1 MDSHGCFGTSKFA
14 RLFEQFPWRYIRSH
28 YFNLIHLYSLGIVSA
43 LLGSSVGETGQL
55 LLRQSLQLL
64 ERVQSRVDP
73 EPLSKHWSMLQ
84 LSILNNQACVLSDL
98 SMNDQ
103 ILERLVK
110 MGITLTKAY
119 GVLDPSDK
127 ELFQWT
133 VQLLVD
139 EQYAA
144 AA

>member
-1 MDSHGCFGTSKFA
+1 MVFRGYSGTSKFPPILSVHTFYA
-14 RLFEQFPWRYIRSH
+14 F
-28 YFNLIHLYSLGIVSA
+28 LIIFTIITCSLGIVSA
-43 LLGSSVGETGQL
+43 LLGSSVGATGQL

-98 SMNDQ
+98 SMDDQ

-139 EQYAA
+139 DQYAA